1 MSEYSL
7 KVTLPPFRNKF
18 YKDGKPYLNNFVIK
32 TGTNEDYEIVN
43 EEEMDNLRYSKNQID
58 NVCNNKDWDTSK
70 KITNPYELIYISSRK
85 SKLKS
90 VASYDPL
97 SRSYFKLWEILHDY
111 FLNSQYPKNRA
122 LIMNQNKIRVAHI
135 AEGPGGF
142 MEAII
147 NFRKKYINNFRRSS
161 MDDIFGITLRSTDKE
176 IPGWKK
182 ANMFLKNNPNIVIT
196 YGSDGTGNIY
206 NIENLIYFRNRVGYN
221 SVDFITADG
230 GFDFSIDFN
239 SQEFLAQR
247 LIFCEIVSAIS
258 VQKVGGCFVCK
269 FFDTYSILSIRFIY
283 ILQCLYE
290 NVHIV
295 KPLTSRPANS
305 EKYIVACQFKG
316 IDHNTLTEFYGIV
329 KQWGNISNANLNIID
344 IYDFKMDL
352 NFLRSIW
359 DYNSSSMNAQVEYIN
374 KTLDHIRNKKSVNI
388 SRVIKQQKKN
398 AEAWCLKYNVL

>member
-90 VASYDPL
+90 VASYEPL

-142 MEAII
+142 MEAICY
-147 NFRKKYINNFRRSS
+147 NHPRKHCNLY
-161 MDDIFGITLRSTDKE
+161 GITLAPDKKH
-176 IPGWKK
+176 IPKW
-182 ANMFLKNNPNIVIT
+182 
-196 YGSDGTGNIY
+196 GN
-206 NIENLIYFRNRVGYN
+206 FRNYFKIN
-221 SVDFITADG
+221 TFDIIT
-230 GFDFSIDFN
+230 
-239 SQEFLAQR
+239 
-247 LIFCEIVSAIS
+247 
-258 VQKVGGCFVCK
+258 
-269 FFDTYSILSIRFIY
+269 
-283 ILQCLYE
+283 
-290 NVHIV
+290 
-295 KPLTSRPANS
+295 
-305 EKYIVACQFKG
+305 
-316 IDHNTLTEFYGIV
+316 
-329 KQWGNISNANLNIID
+329 
-344 IYDFKMDL
+344 
-352 NFLRSIW
+352 
-359 DYNSSSMNAQVEYIN
+359 
-374 KTLDHIRNKKSVNI
+374 
-388 SRVIKQQKKN
+388 
-398 AEAWCLKYNVL
+398 